1 MGFFMKKQHVVPFA
15 IMLMVGITGCA
26 GHTVDKAWPEPRALG
41 KDISTYRPP
50 HQKSTT
56 PLVTTML
63 DEPKG
68 VVTLEQA
75 LSLALKNNPE
85 LAAFS
90 WRVRAGEARTLQAGL
105 LPNPEF
111 EAEMEEFGGK
121 GERRKFEGLE
131 TTLQFSQLIQL
142 AGKRSK
148 RKQVAALER
157 DLTAWDYESKR
168 LNVFTAV
175 RKSFL
180 EVLASQQ
187 KVTLNGEL
195 VKLSQQ
201 LLKTVSD
208 RVRAGKTSPAEV
220 SRAQVRLSARQV
232 ELVRARRELESSR
245 QRLAATW
252 GSQSPAFTKVS
263 GTLDTLYSIPPQE
276 KLTSLLQKNPD
287 LARFEIA
294 LKQHQAVIA
303 LEDARRIPDPTISG
317 GVRRFNETD
326 DNAFVMGLS
335 IPLPFYDRNQG
346 ARQEARYRLAQTRRE
361 KQALEVQ
368 LNAALSQTYNSLQS
382 VYNEAT
388 TLKNEIL
395 PEAQNAY
402 QTINNGYLQGRFDFL
417 DVLDAQ
423 STLFEARGQYI
434 RALMEFHTGIAEI
447 ERLITQ
453 DIKTVN

>member
-303 LEDARRIPDPTISG
+303 LEDARSIPDPTISG